1 MKQEEVSVILFEQSK
16 KNIMKYT
23 EKVSKKLNELL
34 EKNYDAE
41 AGYVAAKDNVKNS
54 NLKNFFKDRAKDRYD
69 FGHEI
74 KEEIR
79 SFGEEPDK
87 GTSIKGD
94 AHRVWM
100 NLKSTF
106 SSDSDEAVL
115 EEAIRGEKKA
125 LEDYNE
131 ILKETDLPASTKAI
145 LEKQRKGVQEALDH
159 VKTMEDFS

>member
-1 MKQEEVSVILFEQSK
+1 M
-16 KNIMKYT
+16 NMMKYT
-23 EKVSKKLNELL
+23 EKVSNLLNDLL

-41 AGYVAAKDNVKNS
+41 AGYVAAKDNVES
-54 NLKNFFKDRAKDRYD
+54 SYLKEFFKDRATDRYD

-79 SFGEEPDK
+79 SFGSKPDK
-87 GTSIKGD
+87 GTSLKGH

-106 SSDSDEAVL
+106 ASNSDQAIL

-131 ILKETDLPASTKAI
+131 ILKEADLPISTKTV
-145 LEKQRKGVQEALDH
+145 LENHRKKVQSALDQ
-159 VKTMEDFS
+159 VKTMK

>member
-1 MKQEEVSVILFEQSK
+1 
-16 KNIMKYT
+16 MKYT
-23 EKVSKKLNELL
+23 EKVSNKLNELL

-41 AGYVAAKDNVKNS
+41 AGYIAAKDNVKNS
-54 NLKNFFKDRAKDRYD
+54 DLKNFFKERATDRYD

-79 SFGEEPDK
+79 SFGEKPDK

-106 SSDSDEAVL
+106 SSNSDEAVL
-115 EEAIRGEKKA
+115 KEAIRGEKKA

-131 ILKETDLPASTKAI
+131 ILKEVDLPASTRTV
-145 LEKQRKGVQEALDH
+145 LEKHRSSLQAALDH
-159 VKTMEDFS
+159 VKTIKDFA

>member
-1 MKQEEVSVILFEQSK
+1 
-16 KNIMKYT
+16 MKYT
-23 EKVSKKLNELL
+23 DKISNLLNDLLQKK
-34 EKNYDAE
+34 YDAE
-41 AGYVAAKDNVKNS
+41 AGYVAAKDNVES
-54 NLKNFFKDRAKDRYD
+54 SHLKEFFKDRATDRYD

-79 SFGEEPDK
+79 SFGSKPDK
-87 GTSIKGD
+87 GTSVKGD

-106 SSDSDEAVL
+106 ASNSDQAIL

-131 ILKETDLPASTKAI
+131 ILKEADLPISTKTV
-145 LEKQRKGVQEALDH
+145 LENHRKKVQSALDQL
-159 VKTMEDFS
+159 KTMK

>member
-1 MKQEEVSVILFEQSK
+1 MKI
-16 KNIMKYT
+16 T
-23 EKVSKKLNELL
+23 EKIANKLNILL

-41 AGYVAAKDNVKNS
+41 AGYIAAKDNVTDS
-54 NLKNFFKDRAKDRYD
+54 NLKNFFKNRATNRYD

-79 SFGEEPDK
+79 SFGEEPNK

-106 SSDSDEAVL
+106 SKNNEEAIL
-115 EEAIRGEKKA
+115 EEAIRGERKA

-131 ILKETDLPASTKAI
+131 ILEDKDIPQSTKEI
-145 LEKQRKGVQEALDH
+145 LEKHRDKVQLSLRQVVHNAENRANH
-159 VKTMEDFS
+159 QNSG

>member
-1 MKQEEVSVILFEQSK
+1 MKI
-16 KNIMKYT
+16 T
-23 EKVSKKLNELL
+23 EKIANKLNILL

-41 AGYVAAKDNVKNS
+41 AGYIAAKDNVTDS
-54 NLKNFFKDRAKDRYD
+54 NLKNFFKNRATNRYD

-79 SFGEEPDK
+79 SFGEEPNK

-106 SSDSDEAVL
+106 SKNNEEAIL
-115 EEAIRGEKKA
+115 EEAIRGERKA

-131 ILKETDLPASTKAI
+131 ILEDKDIPQSTKEI
-145 LEKQRKGVQEALDH
+145 LEKHRDKVQLSLRQ
-159 VKTMEDFS
+159 VTTMESVI

>member
-1 MKQEEVSVILFEQSK
+1 MKI
-16 KNIMKYT
+16 T
-23 EKVSKKLNELL
+23 EKIANKLNILL

-41 AGYVAAKDNVKNS
+41 AGYIAAKDNVTDS
-54 NLKNFFKDRAKDRYD
+54 NLKNFFKNRATNRYD

-79 SFGEEPDK
+79 SFGEEPNK

-106 SSDSDEAVL
+106 SKNNEEAIL
-115 EEAIRGEKKA
+115 EEAIRGERKA
-125 LEDYNE
+125 LEDYND
-131 ILKETDLPASTKAI
+131 ILNDKDIPQSTKEI
-145 LEKQRKGVQEALDH
+145 LEKHRDKVQLSLRQ
-159 VKTMEDFS
+159 VTTMESVI